1 MELRSVNAVTPSV
14 VETLR
19 IKEAGS
25 DRFGNYSCSANNS
38 ISSSSSRLVFS
49 GQVYVVPDILS
60 EKKSLC
66 CVNVQLIPRICQ
78 IEEKINK
85 SSQEICGKEMH
96 FLFSFWP
103 ELS

>member
-1 MELRSVNAVTPSV
+1 MKAVTPSV

-19 IKEAGS
+19 IEEVGG

-38 ISSSSSRLVFS
+38 ISSSSSRLMFS
-49 GQVYVVPDILS
+49 GIVSDIS

-66 CVNVQLIPRICQ
+66 CVNFQLIPRICQ

-85 SSQEICGKEMH
+85 SSQEICGKEVH
-96 FLFSFWP
+96 FLFSFCRS
-103 ELS
+103 LS